1 MVSLE
6 PWYHIVLAAP
16 NSLVDF
22 QSGHRHQQINLVFSI
37 ELEIR
42 DSKLPERVQMFRLGE

>member
-1 MVSLE
+1 MVGLE
-6 PWYHIVLAAP
+6 PWYHIALAAP

-22 QSGHRHQQINLVFSI
+22 QSGHRLQQINLVFSI

-42 DSKLPERVQMFRLGE
+42 GKALPERVQMFRLGE